1 MNLAPGC
8 EPRCP
13 GCAHRRKTADES
25 AAQKQAFL
33 AEMLAPWADCLR
45 PVQVVA
51 EAARWNYR
59 DRVCLATA
67 WDEQGWRFGLTVRD
81 DIIAIPDCPVH
92 SARVRALVRTLS
104 AVLPAGREFPL
115 VYYVQAGAQA
125 TLVLKTAQ
133 KPALDW
139 LTDEVRGQ
147 LAAGGLEGLWL
158 HRHPSAGRRILA
170 KNSWDLLWGVP
181 RSRDAGGL
189 VHGPAAFQQ
198 LLPVLYNAALAE
210 VGLFLA
216 PTADSAVVD
225 LYCGAGASL
234 RCWLQ
239 HGAQVVGVELGGE
252 AVACARANA
261 PAAEIYRGACA
272 QRLPQL
278 DQWLAAQPG
287 ERLLYVNPPRTGL
300 EPDVLDWIM
309 TRLRPARMG
318 YLSCSAGTLSRDLQ
332 ALTKAGYAVDRLSPY
347 DFFPQTY
354 HVEKLVLLRRLD

>member
-13 GCAHRRKTADES
+13 GCAHRRKTAEES

-45 PVQVVA
+45 PLQVVEA
-51 EAARWNYR
+51 AARWGYR

-67 WDEQGWRFGLTVRD
+67 WDEHGWRFGLTVRD
-81 DIIAIPDCPVH
+81 DIVAIPDCPVH

-104 AVLPAGREFPL
+104 AVLPAGDGFPL

-125 TLVLKTAQ
+125 TLVLKSASM
-133 KPALDW
+133 PVLDW
-139 LTDEVRGQ
+139 LTDAVREQ
-147 LAAGGLEGLWL
+147 LAASGLDGLWL

-181 RSRDAGGL
+181 RSVDSAGL
-189 VHGPAAFQQ
+189 LYGPAAFQQ
-198 LLPVLYNAALAE
+198 LLPLLYNRALDESEA
-210 VGLFLA
+210 FLA
-216 PTADSAVVD
+216 PTVASTVVD
-225 LYCGAGASL
+225 LYCGAGASVRRWL
-234 RCWLQ
+234 R
-239 HGAQVVGVELGGE
+239 HGASVVGVELGGE
-252 AVACARANA
+252 AVACAQHNA
-261 PAAEIYRGACA
+261 PAATLYRGACA

-278 DQWLAAQPG
+278 DQWLAAHAG

-300 EPDVLDWIM
+300 EAEVLTWIID
-309 TRLRPARMG
+309 TLRPRMMG
-318 YLSCSAGTLSRDLQ
+318 YMSCSAGTLRRDLQ
-332 ALTKAGYAVDRLSPY
+332 ALTAAGYTVVQLVPY

-354 HVEKLVLLRRLD
+354 HVETLALLQSC